1 MSYRVNDNYCFTRFN
16 WMTDSVQL
24 FYDLLQCNRL
34 FISTQEHFAKEN
46 MNFVDLIKI
55 FFTAIKMKRYEAL
68 DFT

>member
-1 MSYRVNDNYCFTRFN
+1 
-16 WMTDSVQL
+16 MTDSVQL